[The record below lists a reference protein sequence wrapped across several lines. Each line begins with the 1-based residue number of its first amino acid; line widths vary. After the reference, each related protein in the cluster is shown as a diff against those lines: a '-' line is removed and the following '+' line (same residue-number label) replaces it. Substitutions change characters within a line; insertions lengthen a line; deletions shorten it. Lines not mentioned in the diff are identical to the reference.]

1 MNVIFPIPSHS
12 SVYVQWAMS
21 TDVIGQIAFCGVLC
35 FSTCGNNSAQSE
47 IKVPE
52 NLEVP
57 KFCVNTHTHTHT
69 HTHNLSRVYTQ
80 KLLNYQHF
88 RNSVFDCFAHFFI
101 SPLLLFS
108 RFFIRQSPLPAQY
121 GKVWDCPPFHAIT
134 VRNKMI
140 RTLLALPGRCR
151 QAVAFLALVFLLSP
165 AALKAQSG
173 NTVPET
179 AERDSVVMRT
189 TFYFSP
195 GNGEWIER
203 LPEIG
208 AVGALGRGESRCANR
223 HYRLGGRKRT
233 GGAQR
238 YALAATSPHRA

>member
-88 RNSVFDCFAHFFI
+88 RNSVFCRFRKIRLNPKNKAAIFCILQIAHNFAPRRAAH
-101 SPLLLFS
+101 
-108 RFFIRQSPLPAQY
+108 
-121 GKVWDCPPFHAIT
+121 
-134 VRNKMI
+134 NKMKSCCGQDE
-140 RTLLALPGRCR
+140 ARC
-151 QAVAFLALVFLLSP
+151 LH
-165 AALKAQSG
+165 
-173 NTVPET
+173 
-179 AERDSVVMRT
+179 
-189 TFYFSP
+189 
-195 GNGEWIER
+195 
-203 LPEIG
+203 PEI
-208 AVGALGRGESRCANR
+208 LFINLK
-223 HYRLGGRKRT
+223 YRLIRNFRI
-233 GGAQR
+233 
-238 YALAATSPHRA
+238 P